1 MLSFF
6 SEKVNVETVNLLNP
20 DKKQNLIFEL
30 EALAVLM
37 GVSGLLDPLAVQPN
51 DRLVIFIDNNS
62 VLARLVSGSVGTG
75 LDHLIFEGILMW
87 ELTVCAVTWFERVAS
102 HANVAD
108 DPSRGVCSHF
118 DVKCKIDIDPDL
130 LSEILLPEVAPVTK
144 RGASTSANSPC
155 EKRTVLQSLVR

>member
-87 ELTVCAVTWFERVAS
+87 IFTKNEIIDHFCGLIIAHHT
-102 HANVAD
+102 
-108 DPSRGVCSHF
+108 SR
-118 DVKCKIDIDPDL
+118 I
-130 LSEILLPEVAPVTK
+130 
-144 RGASTSANSPC
+144 
-155 EKRTVLQSLVR
+155 